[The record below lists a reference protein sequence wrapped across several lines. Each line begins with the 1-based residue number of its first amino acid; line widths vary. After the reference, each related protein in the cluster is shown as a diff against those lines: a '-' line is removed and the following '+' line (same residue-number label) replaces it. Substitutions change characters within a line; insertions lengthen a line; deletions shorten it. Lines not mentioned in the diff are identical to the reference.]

1 MSTGEQMDG
10 ISHIRTIQ
18 CRTHFQS
25 GMVHKVSFKYFSVML
40 GGMLHTSHDS
50 MEEIPL
56 IWRLN
61 RPVQTIN
68 IFVIIVTTLNAV
80 QKVRGIHGNHY
91 KQLVIYKILPL
102 VFLYRLVCPNVCL
115 NPSCF
120 PFSFRFF
127 LSHCGCCLWEEGRS
141 HLSEQPQW
149 FPFPKSAI
157 FPSPLP
163 CLKGYPLPSFTLT
176 VKEKGLNNLPSL

>member
-68 IFVIIVTTLNAV
+68 IFVIIVA
-80 QKVRGIHGNHY
+80 
-91 KQLVIYKILPL
+91 
-102 VFLYRLVCPNVCL
+102 
-115 NPSCF
+115 
-120 PFSFRFF
+120 
-127 LSHCGCCLWEEGRS
+127 
-141 HLSEQPQW
+141 
-149 FPFPKSAI
+149 
-157 FPSPLP
+157 
-163 CLKGYPLPSFTLT
+163 TLT
-176 VKEKGLNNLPSL
+176 AVHVEKSEAFMEIIINSWLYIKSCP